1 MSARP
6 PTISEGPDSLA
17 RACADHLAREE
28 AHLLVALAA
37 LRHVRSALLAGDW
50 GALPRLLAEH
60 GRLAAGVEGLARDR
74 AAFQEA
80 LAPLAGV
87 PKGEVTVRAVA
98 RALPADLAAPL
109 LAARDRLET
118 LAREAERLARDN
130 GALLGYSLDFFRRLF
145 EALTGSGE
153 DVGRY
158 GPGGR
163 RQGGGCGPL
172 IQARG

>member
-6 PTISEGPDSLA
+6 STISEGPDSLA

-28 AHLLVALAA
+28 AHLEAALAA
-37 LRHVRSALLAGDW
+37 LRRVRSALVGGAW
-50 GALPRLLAEH
+50 GALPGLLAEH
-60 GRLAAGVEGLARDR
+60 GRLAAGAEELARDR
-74 AAFQEA
+74 DVFQEE

-98 RALPADLAAPL
+98 RALPDDLGAPL
-109 LAARDRLET
+109 LAARDRLA
-118 LAREAERLARDN
+118 ARAGEAERLARDN
-130 GALLGYSLDFFRRLF
+130 AALLGHSLDFFRRLF

-172 IQARG
+172 FQARG